1 MRIVAGEFKGYKIR
15 VPKDTSIR
23 FTSEGIRETLFDII
37 GGEILGSLFLD
48 LYAGCGSVG
57 IEALSRGARRVV
69 FVEKNPKLARII
81 GKNIESMGVELDV
94 EVFCQEADKALRVLS
109 RREEK
114 FNFIFL
120 DPPYKKEDLLIK
132 TIEDITR
139 LDILEKKVTIIGEHY
154 RRVNLPRIVGD
165 LRLLREVRQGDTVLS
180 FYTTKE

>member
-37 GGEILGSLFLD
+37 GGKILGSLFLD

-57 IEALSRGARRVV
+57 IEALSRGAKRVA

-81 GKNIESMGVELDV
+81 GKNIESIGVELDV
-94 EVFCQEADKALRVLS
+94 EVFCQEVDKALRVLS

-180 FYTTKE
+180 FYR